1 MLLSLPAEA
10 QLQLELRH
18 CCSGEL
24 TGLELSPGV
33 VLLQGLGVF
42 LGCEPL
48 AAACDPQF
56 LVTTGYLWTM
66 QCSRL
71 GG

>member
-10 QLQLELRH
+10 QLQLELQGAHWVRAESW
-18 CCSGEL
+18 CGSFAGA
-24 TGLELSPGV
+24 GSFPGV
-33 VLLQGLGVF
+33 Y
-42 LGCEPL
+42 EPL